1 MAFIL
6 DNLFDGCMRKVDPFD
21 TVSDAD
27 ICMAISNANGH
38 QPCLFVPE
46 ISFHQLVKRQI
57 WRLERPALETV
68 EAVNLEMLVSSVRLR
83 WLARLA
89 CQDGFFVSTC

>member
-1 MAFIL
+1 
-6 DNLFDGCMRKVDPFD
+6 MRRVNPFD

-38 QPCLFVPE
+38 QPSLFVPE
-46 ISFHQLVKRQI
+46 TSFHQLVKRQI

-68 EAVNLEMLVSSVRLR
+68 EAVNLEMIVSDWSTEEEAFSV
-83 WLARLA
+83 
-89 CQDGFFVSTC
+89 FFYSATFPAHFL

>member
-1 MAFIL
+1 M
-6 DNLFDGCMRKVDPFD
+6 DPFD
-21 TVSDAD
+21 TVTDAD

-46 ISFHQLVKRQI
+46 VSFHQLVKRQI

-68 EAVNLEMLVSSVRLR
+68 EAVYMEMLVRGKKRNDYLVEDVEAMATCDLKPISS
-83 WLARLA
+83 
-89 CQDGFFVSTC
+89 

>member
-1 MAFIL
+1 M
-6 DNLFDGCMRKVDPFD
+6 
-21 TVSDAD
+21 TDAD

-46 ISFHQLVKRQI
+46 VSFHQLVKRQI

-68 EAVNLEMLVSSVRLR
+68 EAVYMEMLVRGKKRNDYLVEDVEAMATCDLKPISS
-83 WLARLA
+83 
-89 CQDGFFVSTC
+89 

>member
-1 MAFIL
+1 M
-6 DNLFDGCMRKVDPFD
+6 DPFD
-21 TVSDAD
+21 TVTDAD

-46 ISFHQLVKRQI
+46 VSFHQLVKRQI

-68 EAVNLEMLVSSVRLR
+68 EAVYMEMLVRGKKRNDYLVTDVEAMATCDLKPISS
-83 WLARLA
+83 
-89 CQDGFFVSTC
+89 